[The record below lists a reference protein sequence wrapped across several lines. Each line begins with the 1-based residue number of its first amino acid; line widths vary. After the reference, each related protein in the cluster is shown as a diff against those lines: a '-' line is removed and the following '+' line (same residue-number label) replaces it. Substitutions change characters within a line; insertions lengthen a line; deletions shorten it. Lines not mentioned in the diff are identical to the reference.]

1 MSSHVEGEQEA
12 PSLSP
17 VALLAFGV
25 LAGVYLL
32 YSVAW
37 LITVL
42 RNPTQIADAFS
53 NFMFVS
59 GLWLA
64 VLFPAAWFGATL
76 WLGRERSP
84 WLRILFLVLGAAV
97 LIPWPYIVWAS

>member
-12 PSLSP
+12 PSLGP

-25 LAGVYLL
+25 LAGIYLL

-42 RNPTQIADAFS
+42 RNPTQIADPFS
-53 NFMFVS
+53 NLMFVS

-64 VLFPAAWFGATL
+64 VLFPASWFGATL
-76 WLGRERSP
+76 WLGRERKP
-84 WLRILFLVLGAAV
+84 WLRILFLALGAVV
-97 LIPWPYIVWAS
+97 LIPWPYILWAS

>member
-1 MSSHVEGEQEA
+1 M
-12 PSLSP
+12 
-17 VALLAFGV
+17 ALLAFGV
-25 LAGVYLL
+25 LAGIYLL

-42 RNPTQIADAFS
+42 RNPTQIADGFA
-53 NFMFVS
+53 NFMFIS

-76 WLGRERSP
+76 WLGRGRSV
-84 WLRILFLVLGAAV
+84 WLRILFLVIGAAV
-97 LIPWPYIVWAS
+97 LIPWPYITWAS